1 MRVSGLGQ
9 DRGHGVTQL
18 GEGLGPTVQVVPA
31 GTPLP
36 AGPVMSPDGPVAMA
50 HAAVAVPAEP
60 TLVTPGT
67 LMEKE
72 IPVGL
77 VTPYLT
83 GRRWV
88 IAGFAYR
95 ADDALDTRPAVGS
108 PGFWLL
114 RWRALA
120 MQSFRAV
127 RTSTGDL
134 VPAALFIDPG
144 PVPVGT
150 EMYRVTSAGEEF
162 VSRHDGSAWVR
173 RQG

>member
-1 MRVSGLGQ
+1 MRVSELGQ

-18 GEGLGPTVQVVPA
+18 GQGLGPTVQVEPA
-31 GTPLP
+31 GTPSP
-36 AGPVMSPDGPVAMA
+36 AGPVTSDGPVAP
-50 HAAVAVPAEP
+50 AAVPVAVAAEP
-60 TLVTPGT
+60 VLVEPGT

-72 IPVGL
+72 IPAGL
-77 VTPYLT
+77 VEPYLT

-95 ADDALDTRPAVGS
+95 VQDALDIRPAAGS
-108 PGFWLL
+108 PGFWVL

-120 MQSFRAV
+120 AHRSRAV
-127 RTSTGDL
+127 RTSAGDL
-134 VPAALFIDPG
+134 VPAAVFIEPG

-162 VSRHDGSAWVR
+162 VSQHDGAAWLR
-173 RQG
+173 GPG